1 MGVRR
6 ARCRRRR
13 RRKSSASRLMRA
25 SPPIVPPTAPPI
37 TAARER
43 GWLVLSAVGGSAR
56 VECAASAED
65 APLGDWGPE
74 PEDRVA
80 EGVPSPDAPLEGLEV
95 GESSELG
102 GEDLVVVGELVE
114 LELWVTAAHTP
125 SKKPRAVWT
134 SPGEHAPCTQPNS
147 AFCALPDR
155 HRHARLLRETGE
167 HSVCVLDRHPIAHP
181 GGFWAAAKAR
191 TADTAASFI
200 RLILFRL

>member
-43 GWLVLSAVGGSAR
+43 GWLVLS
-56 VECAASAED
+56 
-65 APLGDWGPE
+65 LGDWGPE